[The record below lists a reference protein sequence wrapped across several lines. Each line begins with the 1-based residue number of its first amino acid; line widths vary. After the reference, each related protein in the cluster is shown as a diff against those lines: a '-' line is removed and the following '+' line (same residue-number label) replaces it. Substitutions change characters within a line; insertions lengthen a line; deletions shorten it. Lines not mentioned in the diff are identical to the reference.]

1 MSISEKRKAKL
12 IKRLKTSLA
21 IITGIVMLIML
32 IVVSEM
38 PQYQLIIVAGA
49 RLCMIISIFIA
60 MCFLIMAYVRLYHH
74 KENLAN
80 KNFGNFCFMM
90 FYTLIFA
97 PVSCII

>member
-38 PQYQLIIVAGA
+38 TQYQLIIVAGA

-60 MCFLIMAYVRLYHH
+60 MCFLIMAYVRLYHY
-74 KENLAN
+74 KENLAY
-80 KNFGNFCFMM
+80 KNLGNFYFML

-97 PVSCII
+97 PVSCIM